1 MSGRRCYLRE
11 RRPGSIMVTLVHNC
25 RQGAGTMLVKTMPE
39 ARRRRQGLSLHA
51 RDTLAAYLFISPWIV
66 GFIVFSFGPMIA
78 SLFLSLTSYNM
89 VEAPN
94 WVGFA
99 NYVQAFTKDEQFWP
113 SLRKTVYFVALDVPI
128 GITLS
133 LLVAVMLNQK
143 LRATSIFRTLFFL
156 PSITP
161 TVAAILFWIWLL
173 NPEFGLVNYMLGLVG
188 IWGPAWLGSPD
199 WAIPSLVLIDL
210 WATIGGTRMIIF
222 LAGLQ
227 GIPQELYEAA
237 EVDGA
242 SNWRRLIH
250 VTLPLLTPSI
260 FFVTVLTVIYA
271 LRVFTSAY
279 IATSGGPAYA
289 TWFYTYHLF
298 KQAFQFFMMGYASAL
313 GWLFFV
319 VVLAFTYIQFRWQSS
334 WVHYEGGR

>member
-1 MSGRRCYLRE
+1 MAQTAMSQIQGRPR
-11 RRPGSIMVTLVHNC
+11 
-25 RQGAGTMLVKTMPE
+25 
-39 ARRRRQGLSLHA
+39 GLSLRA
-51 RDTLAAYLFISPWIV
+51 RERLAAYLFISPWLV
-66 GFIVFSFGPMIA
+66 GFLLFGLGPMVA
-78 SLFLSLTSYNM
+78 SLVLSLTTYNM
-89 VEAPN
+89 VDAPK
-94 WVGFA
+94 WAGFA
-99 NYVQAFTKDEQFWP
+99 NYVQAFTNDEQFWP
-113 SLRKTVYFVALDVPI
+113 ALRKSFYFVILDVPI

-143 LRATSIFRTLFFL
+143 LRATSVFRTLFFL

-161 TVAAILFWIWLL
+161 TVAAILFWVWLL
-173 NPEFGLVNYMLGLVG
+173 NPEFGLVNYLLGQIG

-199 WAIPSLVLIDL
+199 WAIPSLVIIDL

-260 FFVTVLTVIYA
+260 FFVTVLTVVYA
-271 LRVFTSAY
+271 LRIFTSAY
-279 IATSGGPAYA
+279 VATSGGPAYA
-289 TWFYTYHLF
+289 TWFYTFHLF

-313 GWLFFV
+313 GWIFFV
-319 VVLAFTYIQFRWQSS
+319 ILLVFTYLQFRFQSR